1 MSDSTAR
8 NLLFCITLII
18 LGGCAPPDTTDGT
31 SLLGAPIKN
40 TPGVNLNSN
49 FTTVIYNGSIRLDWS
64 TNNVGSCIASG
75 DWSGARGTTG
85 SEIIGTLVADS
96 TFVLTCTGDDGD
108 ASDTAIISV
117 GAIASPTVTLSAI
130 PSSIA
135 MNGSST
141 LRWSST
147 NATSCT
153 ASVDWSGARNPSG
166 FANQNNLTSDKTYT
180 LICSGPGGSASDSA
194 SVSVAATPTTPT
206 LNISASPSQVAYNG
220 STTLSW
226 STVGVDTCN
235 ASGSWTGNR
244 NTSGSTSNSNLTASQ
259 TYTLTCNGAGG
270 TVTDSATVTVAAQSP
285 TLTFSASPTSVSQ
298 NGSTTLNWST
308 TDATGCTASGDWSG
322 SKGGSGSEMINSML
336 IDSQFTLDC
345 SGAGGTVND
354 TVNVA
359 VVLSNNGTALLSWVP
374 PTENTDGS
382 TLTDLAGYKVY
393 YGTSSGSYGA
403 PITIN
408 DPGLSS
414 YMVENLGISDWFF
427 VMKAFN
433 SSGMESSYSTEIS
446 KTIN

>member
-1 MSDSTAR
+1 M
-8 NLLFCITLII
+8 
-18 LGGCAPPDTTDGT
+18 
-31 SLLGAPIKN
+31 
-40 TPGVNLNSN
+40 
-49 FTTVIYNGSIRLDWS
+49 DWS

-75 DWSGARGTTG
+75 DWSGTRSTTG
-85 SEIIGTLVADS
+85 SEIIGSLTADS

-117 GAIASPTVTLSAI
+117 DAITSPTVTLSAI

-141 LRWSST
+141 LSWSST
-147 NATSCT
+147 DATSCT

-166 FANQNNLTSDKTYT
+166 SANQNNLTSDKTYT
-180 LICSGPGGSASDSA
+180 LTCSGPGGSASDSA

-235 ASGSWTGNR
+235 ASGSWTGNK
-244 NTSGSTSNSNLTASQ
+244 NTSGSTSNSNLTANQ
-259 TYTLTCNGAGG
+259 TYTLTCIGAGG

-285 TLTFSASPTSVSQ
+285 TLTFSAAPTSVSQ

-322 SKGGSGSEMINSML
+322 SKGGSGSETINSMI

-427 VMKAFN
+427 VMTSFN
-433 SSGMESSYSTEIS
+433 SSGIESSFSTEIS